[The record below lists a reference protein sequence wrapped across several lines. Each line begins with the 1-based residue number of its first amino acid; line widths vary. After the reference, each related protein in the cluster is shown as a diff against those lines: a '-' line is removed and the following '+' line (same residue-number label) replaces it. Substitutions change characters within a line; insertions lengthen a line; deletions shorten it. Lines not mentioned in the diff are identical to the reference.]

1 MRSGSDEARAGVDAA
16 RALASGSSRSIANL
30 ASAREAS
37 YTAPLMPMSRQ
48 RCSRTTVGTSSNA
61 TERRSSSAR
70 SMSSNARGQSSFR
83 GPRGEVEGARGGEA
97 SRGVIRGDGDGKNG
111 CDSGPNPAPRGGRA
125 ASRRARTRERARA
138 RRRRREERRRERVR
152 RPRRDG
158 ARKRRDRPCARSL
171 LLDASKRFDGFLIF
185 FEREALI
192 RTTNSSSSR
201 SRVIARLLGFSASGR
216 IGRVGRLSP
225 AAVDLTYSDAGG
237 ETSAAR
243 SERPHLRSRTSAAG
257 SRHGEEF
264 AVRMGE
270 PAQ

>member
-1 MRSGSDEARAGVDAA
+1 MGKTVATPARIPRPGGKGGLEARA
-16 RALASGSSRSIANL
+16 
-30 ASAREAS
+30 
-37 YTAPLMPMSRQ
+37 
-48 RCSRTTVGTSSNA
+48 
-61 TERRSSSAR
+61 
-70 SMSSNARGQSSFR
+70 
-83 GPRGEVEGARGGEA
+83 
-97 SRGVIRGDGDGKNG
+97 
-111 CDSGPNPAPRGGRA
+111 NP
-125 ASRRARTRERARA
+125 RARA
-138 RRRRREERRRERVR
+138 RAKAT
-152 RPRRDG
+152 PRKKG
-158 ARKRRDRPCARSL
+158 AASASVGLGATARGRRRDRPCARSL